1 MNQNEKPIN
10 EGEGT
15 LAKVLVDDKPVS
27 VKSGTY
33 TADELKAALKVDSAK
48 VLDQVRDGALEP
60 IREGDKVRIDNQPE
74 KEERF
79 VSHERVGCSS

>member
-1 MNQNEKPIN
+1 MKQNEKPVN

-15 LAKVLVDDKPVS
+15 LVKVLVDDKPVS

-33 TADELKAALKVDSAK
+33 TADELKAVLKVDHAK

-60 IREGDKVRIDNQPE
+60 IREGDKVRIYNQPE
-74 KEERF
+74 KGERF
-79 VSHERVGCSS
+79 VSHERVGRSS